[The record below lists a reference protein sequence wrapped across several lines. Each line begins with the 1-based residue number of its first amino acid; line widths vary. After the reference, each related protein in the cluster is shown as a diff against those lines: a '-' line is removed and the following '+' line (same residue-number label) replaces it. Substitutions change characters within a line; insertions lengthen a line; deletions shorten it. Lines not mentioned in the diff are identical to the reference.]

1 MSEVSVAESGEQ
13 ITQRSA
19 SNLALSFVA
28 LEKPRRKAMTTL
40 YAFCREVDDVA
51 DEESSPL
58 ESRRI
63 SLQEWREDV
72 QKACEGGVPRK
83 SLVLELQPVIE
94 RYGLQFEH
102 FDALIKGL
110 ESDLEQDR
118 IETFEDLDLYC
129 YRVASAVGLLSVEVF
144 GYRDIACQ
152 QYMAELGKALQY
164 TNILRD
170 IGNDAERGRIYLP
183 QEAMERFGVDPR
195 SILSGKYSTA
205 FYNLA
210 DEMAGLA
217 RRHFQKTSNLLPDG
231 DRRSMISGE
240 CMAAV
245 YWRILC
251 AIEKTRFRV
260 VLDPVPLKLSKLTKL
275 SILFGV
281 WARTYMGSSMANY
294 GQD

>member
-1 MSEVSVAESGEQ
+1 MNEVLETESSKQ
-13 ITQRSA
+13 ITKRSA
-19 SNLALSFVA
+19 SNLAMSFIA

-51 DEESSPL
+51 DEDSSPL

-63 SLQEWREDV
+63 ALQEWREDV
-72 QKACEGGVPRK
+72 QKACEGGAPRK
-83 SLVLELQPVIE
+83 PLVCELQPIIE

-102 FDALIKGL
+102 FDELIKGL
-110 ESDLEQDR
+110 EADLEQDR

-129 YRVASAVGLLSVEVF
+129 YRVASSVGLLSVEVF
-144 GYRDIACQ
+144 GYRDTDCK
-152 QYMAELGKALQY
+152 QYMIELGKSLQY

-183 QEAMERFGVDPR
+183 QKAMERFGVDPR

-217 RRHFQKTSNLLPDG
+217 RWHYRKTADLLPDV

-245 YWRILC
+245 YWRMLR

-260 VLDPVPLKLSKLTKL
+260 VLDPAPFKLSKITKL

-281 WARTYMGSSMANY
+281 WARTFVGSSMPNY